1 MMNKEERKN
10 YGKTK
15 HEQSRARWF
24 ENIQRGIENNN
35 LPWQK
40 PWVGGGGGI
49 PTNMKS
55 KKAYR
60 GGNVI
65 SLWIHGMCEGWT
77 DLRFATRNQ
86 LINAG
91 LSVKGLKNGSGV
103 PIKYFN
109 TGTYEKENKK
119 GETEVRTSYL
129 TRWYEVW
136 CVEQCEDYVAP
147 VVEPTD
153 VVPESNM
160 MQHFYDYVESQT
172 LELERK
178 GGRAYYNSKNDNI
191 VLPPHEAFTDSMG
204 EVMTAMHEAVHSTGH
219 STRMNRA
226 LGNEFGS
233 AEYAYEELIAE
244 LGSLIVTLTLGGKF
258 RPNVVMEENANNVA
272 YLQSWLKACKEQD
285 KALDKAFSDAQ
296 KAADYV
302 LTTLV
307 EGDDE

>member
-91 LSVKGLKNGSGV
+91 LSVKGLKNGTGV
-103 PIKYFN
+103 PIKYFKS
-109 TGTYEKENKK
+109 GTYEKENKE

-204 EVMTAMHEAVHSTGH
+204 EVMTAMHEAIHSTGH

-226 LGNEFGS
+226 LENKFGS

-258 RPNVVMEENANNVA
+258 RPDAVMEENANNVA

-302 LTTLV
+302 LTTLM
-307 EGDDE
+307 EGEEE

>member
-1 MMNKEERKN
+1 
-10 YGKTK
+10 
-15 HEQSRARWF
+15 
-24 ENIQRGIENNN
+24 
-35 LPWQK
+35 
-40 PWVGGGGGI
+40 
-49 PTNMKS
+49 MKS

-226 LGNEFGS
+226 LENKFGS

-244 LGSLIVTLTLGGKF
+244 LGSLIVTLTLVGKF
-258 RPNVVMEENANNVA
+258 RPDAVMEENANNVA